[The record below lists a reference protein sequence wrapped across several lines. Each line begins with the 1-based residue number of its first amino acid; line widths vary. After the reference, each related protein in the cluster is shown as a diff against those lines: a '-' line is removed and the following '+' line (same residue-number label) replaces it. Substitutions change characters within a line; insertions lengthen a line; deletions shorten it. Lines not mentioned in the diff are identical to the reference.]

1 MIITKSV
8 FISLG
13 IVGFMLLQSTP
24 SSNPEPTPSS
34 SPEPTSSPN
43 TPEPTP
49 SSSPEPTSSP
59 NTPEPTPSSNP
70 EPTSSPNTP
79 EPTPS
84 SSPEQSA
91 DRLKKVALRAA
102 NEYPRDCAKS
112 VRTAAEMYGI
122 HDLPPK
128 NANKQIEHV
137 RQKWRK
143 ISADEAIQLANQGIF
158 VVAGMTGKELKDTHG
173 HLAVVAPGGGIKK
186 GNYEYP
192 ALIGGALN
200 PKASSVTSTNN
211 TPDGRISVRWAF
223 PSKAVD
229 KGMVDYRTP

>member
-1 MIITKSV
+1 MIIRKSV
-8 FISLG
+8 FLSLG
-13 IVGFMLLQSTP
+13 IVGFMLLQSM
-24 SSNPEPTPSS
+24 PSS

-43 TPEPTP
+43 NPEPTP
-49 SSSPEPTSSP
+49 SSSPQPTSSP
-59 NTPEPTPSSNP
+59 NN
-70 EPTSSPNTP
+70 P

-84 SSPEQSA
+84 SSPQPTSSPNNPEQSA

-102 NEYPRDCAKS
+102 NEHPLDCAKS
-112 VRTAAEMYGI
+112 VATAAEMYGI

-128 NANKQIEHV
+128 NANNQIAYMREN
-137 RQKWRK
+137 WRK
-143 ISADEAIQLANQGIF
+143 VSADEAIQLANQGIF

-186 GNYEYP
+186 GNHEYP

-200 PKASSVTSTNN
+200 PKASSVKSMNH

-229 KGMVDYRTP
+229 KDMVDYRTP